1 MQMNFKKWNV
11 QGKYGKGI
19 TKIHCV
25 GPFIMLMMGKL
36 LKEESSNLEMY
47 HLLHQSCECT

>member
-1 MQMNFKKWNV
+1 MKILKTTCSRKVW
-11 QGKYGKGI
+11 KGHK
-19 TKIHCV
+19 KIHYV
-25 GPFIMLMMGKL
+25 EPFIMLMIGKL

>member
-1 MQMNFKKWNV
+1 MNFQKQHV

-19 TKIHCV
+19 TKIHYV
-25 GPFIMLMMGKL
+25 GSFIMLMMGKL
-36 LKEESSNLEMY
+36 LKDEMY

>member
-1 MQMNFKKWNV
+1 MQMNFKKWHV

-19 TKIHCV
+19 TKIHYV
-25 GPFIMLMMGKL
+25 EPFIMLMIGKL
-36 LKEESSNLEMY
+36 LKEESSNLVMY